1 MSKAAVMAYL
11 GLLPASHLLSDKS
24 VLNLPAT
31 KYKQIG
37 QTGIPLMSIETM
49 KFVSKSLSCY
59 RLLYR
64 RFVSFNQ
71 AKRPD
76 EHP

>member
-1 MSKAAVMAYL
+1 
-11 GLLPASHLLSDKS
+11 
-24 VLNLPAT
+24 
-31 KYKQIG
+31 
-37 QTGIPLMSIETM
+37 MSIETM

-64 RFVSFNQ
+64 RFVSFDE

-76 EHP
+76 EHPRLRFLAMIIYKQHFYQIHIRNTYEGDEFVYR